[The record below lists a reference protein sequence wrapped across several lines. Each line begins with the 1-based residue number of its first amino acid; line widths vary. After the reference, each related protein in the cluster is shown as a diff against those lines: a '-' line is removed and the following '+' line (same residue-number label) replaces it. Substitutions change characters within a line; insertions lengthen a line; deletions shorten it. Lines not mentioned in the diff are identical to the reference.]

1 MFPLDILHPFIA
13 LYSRRRAT
21 AGSLG
26 MSGGRLTDESEFFVR
41 FWGVRGSIACPGPE
55 TARYGGNTACVEI
68 RCGGRV
74 LAFDGGTGLRLLGRS
89 LVKEGP
95 VDADLFLTHTHFD
108 HIIGIPFFAP
118 AFDPGSRLRIWAGH
132 LMPHGSNVCDVLR
145 LMMRS
150 PLFPVPVEIF
160 RADIDYCDF
169 GAGETLQPHPG
180 ITVRTAPLNHPD
192 GATGYR
198 VDYRGKS
205 ICYVTDTNHVPGE
218 PDQTI
223 LDLIAGADIVIYD
236 ATFTDEEHERYASWG
251 HSTWQEGVRLC
262 EAAGAKKLVTFHH
275 DPERTDDALDRI
287 GEEMAARRA
296 DAVVAR
302 EGMIL
307 RPQ

>member
-1 MFPLDILHPFIA
+1 
-13 LYSRRRAT
+13 
-21 AGSLG
+21 

-74 LAFDGGTGLRLLGRS
+74 LAFDGGTGLRLLGKS

-236 ATFTDEEHERYASWG
+236 STYTDDEHERYASWG